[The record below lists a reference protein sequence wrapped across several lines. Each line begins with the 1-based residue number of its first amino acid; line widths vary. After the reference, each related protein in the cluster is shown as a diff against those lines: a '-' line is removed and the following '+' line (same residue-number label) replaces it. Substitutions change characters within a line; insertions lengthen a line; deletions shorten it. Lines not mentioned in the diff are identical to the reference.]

1 MNKQVFKEHGVVFSC
16 AAAKVGEK
24 VEITYTG
31 LLKNSGAT
39 EVKAHIGYN
48 ELWEKAETIEMQLKD
63 DAFVASIELAQAG
76 SLNCAFVDSVGN
88 WDNNS
93 GANYSFTVAKATT
106 KKATSRTKKATEN
119 TKATAKT
126 KTTVASKKTASKKA
140 ASKKASTKATSTK
153 KSATA
158 KAADTK
164 STAAK
169 KTTTKKSATTKA
181 ATTKAPAKKST
192 TKSSK

>member
-48 ELWEKAETIEMQLKD
+48 ELWEEAETIEMQLKD

-106 KKATSRTKKATEN
+106 KKATSRTKKATETTN
-119 TKATAKT
+119 ATAKT
-126 KTTVASKKTASKKA
+126 KTTVASKKAT
-140 ASKKASTKATSTK
+140 SKKASTNATSTK